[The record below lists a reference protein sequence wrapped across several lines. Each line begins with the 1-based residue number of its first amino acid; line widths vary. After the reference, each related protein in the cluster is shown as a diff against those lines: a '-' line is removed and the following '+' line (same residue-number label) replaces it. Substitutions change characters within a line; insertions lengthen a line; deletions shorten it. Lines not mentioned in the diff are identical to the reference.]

1 MLDNP
6 FGIEIYQV
14 EPQDDSIKAHWEA
27 IGDNVNLF
35 GVSALNEDLP
45 EYQWSICVNAAEF
58 VTEEPFKS
66 RFLETIAESISA
78 AKGVTAVEQAD
89 HDVWVAAG
97 NPDGAKLIEGVV
109 IALLAMAM
117 EIGQFLPQE

>member
-14 EPQDDSIKAHWEA
+14 APQDEAIKAHWEA
-27 IGDNVNLF
+27 IGDDVNLF

-45 EYQWSICVNAAEF
+45 EYQWSVCVNAAEF

-66 RFLETIAESISA
+66 RFLETIAESINA
-78 AKGVTAVEQAD
+78 VKGVTAVEQAD
-89 HDVWVAAG
+89 QDVWVAAG
-97 NPDGAKLIEGVV
+97 NPDGAKLLEAVV

-117 EIGQFLPQE
+117 EIGPLLPEA